1 MKVQGKPILKSPLR
15 YPGGKS
21 FLVPYVVRFLA
32 LNKLK
37 PHIFV
42 EPFAGGAS
50 ISLALLGLNLVE
62 NIALYDSDP
71 LIVGFWKVIFRDG
84 IWLQEMVER
93 EQVNLELWETLR
105 GSKAQSDR
113 DNAWKC
119 LFLNRT
125 SFSGI
130 LTQKAGPIGGKA
142 QSSIYKIDCRFYRET
157 LKKRLQDL
165 WSIRDRVQEIAKTD
179 WKDVVQQ
186 YKNAVSVDGKDDRVF
201 YFDPPFFH
209 KAEILYNK
217 FFKYQ
222 DHEMLIKTLSTLD
235 APWLLSYD
243 HCNEVIELFNRY
255 DLKYKEIPV
264 RYTSSAQQVRKEK
277 LELVASNLSLP
288 EEQTE

>member
-21 FLVPYVVRFLA
+21 FLVPYVVRFLE

-37 PHIFV
+37 PRIFV

-50 ISLALLGLNLVE
+50 ISLALLGLDLVE
-62 NIALYDSDP
+62 NVALYDSDP
-71 LIVGFWKVIFRDG
+71 LITGFWKVVFRDG

-93 EQVNLELWETLR
+93 EQINLEQWEALR
-105 GSKAQSDR
+105 RCTAQSDR
-113 DNAWKC
+113 ENAWKC

-165 WSIRDRVQEIAKTD
+165 WSVRDRVQEITKTD
-179 WKDVVQQ
+179 WGDVVQRN
-186 YKNAVSVDGKDDRVF
+186 KNAISVDGKDDRVF

-222 DHEMLIKTLSTLD
+222 DHEMLIKTLSTFD

-288 EEQTE
+288 EEQSE